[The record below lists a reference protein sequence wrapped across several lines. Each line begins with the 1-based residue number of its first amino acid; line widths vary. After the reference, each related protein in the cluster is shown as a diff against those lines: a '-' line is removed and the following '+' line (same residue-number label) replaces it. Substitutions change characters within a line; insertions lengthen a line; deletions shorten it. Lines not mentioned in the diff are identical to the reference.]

1 MQLLTDRSSRSLPF
15 LNPVCLITTA
25 HPLQISTR
33 KISSLILQHP
43 QDVPDC
49 SLDPR
54 ARKKFILSPHVSNC
68 HFCSPPLCPS
78 LVGADLL
85 AIFTSAVF
93 MYSCARLAQTFL
105 CVLVSAFLQSRE
117 QYKTLLHE
125 IHGLSEGLSTSDE
138 DSTLEHF
145 AQVGVGAS
153 GTAVLGPARD
163 WVLRRGWCGEE

>member
-15 LNPVCLITTA
+15 LNRVSHFTKARRRRT
-25 HPLQISTR
+25 STYN
-33 KISSLILQHP
+33 ISSLILKHS
-43 QDVPDC
+43 QDMLDC

-54 ARKKFILSPHVSNC
+54 AREKFVLSPHVSNC

-117 QYKTLLHE
+117 QYRTLLHE
-125 IHGLSEGLSTSDE
+125 MQGLSEGLSTSDE
-138 DSTLEHF
+138 DSALEHF

-153 GTAVLGPARD
+153 GAAVLGPAS
-163 WVLRRGWCGEE
+163 GC